1 MFKRVLLIAA
11 AVLGISGAALATGNH
26 DKKDFKPC
34 KLKVTDGPLI
44 HNPHC
49 KPSPIPVQT
58 TPTPIP
64 EATPEVT
71 PEATPTVTPTPSVT
85 TRAASSTKV
94 NTPAVLPSVGGSGR
108 QRP

>member
-44 HNPHC
+44 HNYPG
-49 KPSPIPVQT
+49 SNT
-58 TPTPIP
+58 G
-64 EATPEVT
+64 
-71 PEATPTVTPTPSVT
+71 SY
-85 TRAASSTKV
+85 TRGNADCNAYAERYNQSC
-94 NTPAVLPSVGGSGR
+94 
-108 QRP
+108 